1 MKVKTFSKSHCSKLV
16 MLAGSLFG
24 EL

>member
-1 MKVKTFSKSHCSKLV
+1 MKVKPFSKSHCSKLV

-24 EL
+24 KL